1 MKKTRKLIL
10 PKAPLVDLGE
20 KDLDRLK
27 ELRKELER
35 KKTERERLR
44 LERERL
50 ENIRAKEL
58 SSLKKHKLKLPM
70 PPKQEAKPIVKKPK
84 LKLPIPLKQE
94 AEPVLKES
102 LTKVPEFKLPAYLDP
117 SKETYKR
124 FEKKF
129 EEGYG
134 LKDIPYEEKEHSV
147 HYVTAGLP
155 RYTKIKQIKKVL
167 PMPELELISY
177 SKSSKMVKQ
186 LNKEK
191 EHIYKKLGELE
202 GF

>member
-27 ELRKELER
+27 ELKKELER
-35 KKTERERLR
+35 KKAEREKLR
-44 LERERL
+44 LDREKL
-50 ENIRAKEL
+50 ENMRAREL
-58 SSLKKHKLKLPM
+58 SSLKKPRLELPKA
-70 PPKQEAKPIVKKPK
+70 PKQEAKPALNLPKPQ
-84 LKLPIPLKQE
+84 KQE
-94 AEPVLKES
+94 VKPIIKEPLIK
-102 LTKVPEFKLPAYLDP
+102 TPEFKIPAYLDP

-134 LKDIPYEEKEHSV
+134 LKDIPYAEKEHYMY
-147 HYVTAGLP
+147 YVTAGLP

-186 LNKEK
+186 LHREK